1 MVLPLRERSRRAF
14 TLVELLV
21 VIAIIGVLVALLLP
35 AVQAAREA
43 ARRMTCQNHMKQ
55 LTLAAINYHDTHL
68 QLPPGCI
75 VSNGLGWHVFILP
88 FIEQRPLYDKFDFV
102 TPGDHMANGG
112 VGRGQLGLTRIK
124 FFLCPSSQGEKMMV
138 PQPPNNV
145 HAPDLFGNQS
155 PYTTHYYVNMGPKG
169 QSIDGTMYELNSPPN
184 SQGGFAQQGVCDVN
198 SKYKL
203 RDITDGTA
211 FTFMLGENSVHRPQ
225 DGSRFRN
232 WVRGCQNTTDHICG
246 CRNFVNGINFPNVP
260 LVTPF
265 NDYSMG
271 SHHPAGANFS
281 MCDGAVKF
289 VTQNVDLGV
298 YKSTASRNGSET
310 RVVD

>member
-1 MVLPLRERSRRAF
+1 MFLSLREHPRRAF

-43 ARRMTCQNHMKQ
+43 ARRMSCQNHMKQ
-55 LTLAAINYHDTHL
+55 VTLGAHNYHDTYG
-68 QLPPGCI
+68 QLPAGCI

-88 FIEQRPLYDKFDFV
+88 FIEQGNLYDKFDFISA
-102 TPGDHMANGG
+102 GDHMANGG
-112 VGRGQLGLTRIK
+112 VGRGQLGLTKIK
-124 FFLCPSSQGEKMMV
+124 TYLCPSSQAEKMML
-138 PQPPNNV
+138 PDPPNNV
-145 HAPDLFGNQS
+145 HSPDLINGQS

-169 QSIDGTMYELNSPPN
+169 VSVDGNTYELNSPSG
-184 SQGGFAQQGVCDVN
+184 SQGGFAQQGVCDIQ

-203 RDITDGTA
+203 KDITDGTA
-211 FTFMLGENSVHRPQ
+211 FTFMLGENSVHRPK

-232 WVRGCQNTTDHICG
+232 WVRGCQNATDHICG
-246 CRNFVNGINFPNVP
+246 CRNIVNSINFPNVP
-260 LVTPF
+260 SVTPF

-271 SHHPAGANFS
+271 SHHPGGANFS
-281 MCDGAVKF
+281 MSDGAVKY
-289 VTQNVDLGV
+289 VSQSVDLGV
-298 YKSTASRNGSET
+298 YKSTSSRNGNEP